1 MDIGSRIK
9 EIRSASGLTQSQLAE
24 LSGVAVISIR
34 QYESGKRQPRVDQ
47 LRAIA
52 SALGVTVDYLL
63 DIKPARAVDPDET
76 TEEREKRL
84 GLPKGA
90 LSNMQKVEDVEAQNK
105 ADMDKAMDALNI
117 AGQREAV
124 KRVREM
130 ASTEEYKRTSFSD
143 VRGYGKK

>member
-1 MDIGSRIK
+1 
-9 EIRSASGLTQSQLAE
+9 
-24 LSGVAVISIR
+24 
-34 QYESGKRQPRVDQ
+34 
-47 LRAIA
+47 
-52 SALGVTVDYLL
+52 
-63 DIKPARAVDPDET
+63 
-76 TEEREKRL
+76 
-84 GLPKGA
+84 
-90 LSNMQKVEDVEAQNK
+90 MQKVEDVEAQNK

>member
-76 TEEREKRL
+76 PEEREKRL

-143 VRGYGKK
+143 VWGYGKK